1 MEFKNERASTDMT
14 CLSQTPTSN
23 NVSVSVSVS
32 MVSSSSSLIPIE
44 PYVRKRPLKR
54 PHPDSQ
60 TD

>member
-23 NVSVSVSVS
+23 NVSVS

-60 TD
+60 TN

>member
-23 NVSVSVSVS
+23 NVSVSVS